1 MISEEVYEALRKEYE
16 DVRSE
21 NMQLREALIGL
32 QSRLVEYISKY
43 NRLVSVPV
51 RGVGCFSKK

>member
-21 NMQLREALIGL
+21 NMQLREALIRIAEQTG
-32 QSRLVEYISKY
+32 
-43 NRLVSVPV
+43 
-51 RGVGCFSKK
+51 